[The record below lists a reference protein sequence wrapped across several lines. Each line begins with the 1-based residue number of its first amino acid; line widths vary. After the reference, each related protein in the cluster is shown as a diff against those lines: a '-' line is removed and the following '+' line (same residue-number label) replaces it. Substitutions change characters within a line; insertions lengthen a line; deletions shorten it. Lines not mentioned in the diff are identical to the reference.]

1 MNELSVEVFSLGI
14 SGLAITLGW
23 SATLTLVLVPVSPS
37 LRRKRDEGCFSCTTA
52 SPLVGRALDWT
63 KLKCLSRL
71 CPFVSASLTGTVWN
85 KDSGARCYSG
95 ATRSAG
101 CLLASYLFH
110 HLLLHFLR
118 CGLCDV
124 GSDHPSVTLG
134 IDNGSTAVA
143 PKHIHHGSL
152 GRGPSFTALETVL
165 SAFYVSRY
173 KLVGEAP
180 IVFALREPCDIS
192 GPNINVVPRSVSSA
206 WMALPSGPFNRVAP
220 GFRVPCES

>member
-1 MNELSVEVFSLGI
+1 MWAVPNTPAVLRS
-14 SGLAITLGW
+14 GW
-23 SATLTLVLVPVSPS
+23 SATLTVGLVPVSPS
-37 LRRKRDEGCFSCTTA
+37 LRRKRDEGCYSCTTA

-63 KLKCLSRL
+63 KLKCLLRL
-71 CPFVSASLTGTVWN
+71 CPFAPASLTGTVWN

-101 CLLASYLFH
+101 CLLAGYLFH

-118 CGLCDV
+118 CGSCDV

-152 GRGPSFTALETVL
+152 GRGAELYGL
-165 SAFYVSRY
+165 GNR
-173 KLVGEAP
+173 LVCVHRQQIQTRRRGADCFRAAEAH
-180 IVFALREPCDIS
+180 LRHF
-192 GPNINVVPRSVSSA
+192 RSQH
-206 WMALPSGPFNRVAP
+206 
-220 GFRVPCES
+220 